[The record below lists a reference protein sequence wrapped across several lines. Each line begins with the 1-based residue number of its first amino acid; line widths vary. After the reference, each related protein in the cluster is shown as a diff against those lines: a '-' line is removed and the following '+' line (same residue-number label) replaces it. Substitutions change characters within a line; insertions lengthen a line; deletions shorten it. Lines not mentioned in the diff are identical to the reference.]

1 MSNNAIEYIS
11 DEQFDLYLQNLNK
24 SNSYGY
30 IFPEKVYPANNN
42 FYARSLDNMNLSYS
56 IISDMYYKYC
66 TFSKLDLSRSSF
78 YNCNFIDCT
87 FINCSINHTIFDSC
101 TFNTTQVNSSMFIE
115 SIFRN
120 CKFTEFK
127 FKHSFGTSVTFD
139 SCDVE
144 RMKLQSSS
152 FMNSFV
158 LSSDLSA
165 VDQDVESTG
174 FEICC
179 PEEGEFVAYKKLR
192 HNIIAELRIPADAL
206 RSSAGSK
213 KCRCSKAFVVSL
225 TTVSGEKT
233 FRNSVASMYDGLL
246 YYEEN
251 KFVEAPD
258 FDTNR
263 WNECSSGIHFFMH
276 RIDAVNYK
284 RS

>member
-24 SNSYGY
+24 SKSSGC
-30 IFPEKVYPANNN
+30 ISPEQVNPANNN
-42 FYARSLDNMNLSYS
+42 FYARVLENMNLSYS
-56 IISDMYYKYC
+56 IISDIYYKYC
-66 TFSKLDLSRSSF
+66 TFSKLDLSSSSF
-78 YNCNFIDCT
+78 DNCNFIDCT
-87 FINCSINHTIFDSC
+87 FINCSLDLATFDSC
-101 TFNTTQVNSSMFIE
+101 TFNATQVNTSMFIE
-115 SIFRN
+115 STFRN

-127 FKHSFGTSVTFD
+127 FKHSFGRGVTFD
-139 SCDVE
+139 SCDVK

-152 FMNSFV
+152 FINSYV
-158 LSSDLSA
+158 LASDLSA

-192 HNIIAELRIPADAL
+192 HNIIAKLRIPADAL

-213 KCRCSKAFVVSL
+213 KCRCSKAFVESL

-233 FRNSVASMYDGLL
+233 FMNSVASMYDELF

-251 KFVEAPD
+251 KFVEVPD
-258 FDTNR
+258 FDKNR
-263 WNECSSGIHFFMH
+263 WNECSYGIHFFMR

-284 RS
+284 LL